1 MGLTSLNVQPR
12 SLVLEKFARTFG
24 RRSKMIQSDENG
36 LEVLDNVMRF
46 IFLIDDFIVVP
57 MEEIAFMS
65 NKSSVKMKLL
75 NKYTKV
81 VVHIL

>member
-1 MGLTSLNVQPR
+1 MFSIGDMGLTSLNVQPR
-12 SLVLEKFARTFG
+12 SLELEKFARTFG

-57 MEEIAFMS
+57 MEENCIYVEQKFS
-65 NKSSVKMKLL
+65 
-75 NKYTKV
+75 
-81 VVHIL
+81 

>member
-36 LEVLDNVMRF
+36 LDNVMRF

-57 MEEIAFMS
+57 MEKNCIYVEQKFS
-65 NKSSVKMKLL
+65 LKKLL

>member
-12 SLVLEKFARTFG
+12 SLVLEKFVRTFG

>member
-12 SLVLEKFARTFG
+12 SLVLEKFVRTFG

-57 MEEIAFMS
+57 MEENCIYVEQKFS
-65 NKSSVKMKLL
+65 L
-75 NKYTKV
+75 NGTS
-81 VVHIL
+81 